1 MKVRTKFTLWISL
14 TALLTAALFSM
25 VVYIELLKEPYR
37 LIDRELYETAEAV
50 FANLDFSKPNES
62 VQLTSHF
69 DYPIERYWLKII
81 DSHSRTIFASP
92 LAEHLEIQLLKDR
105 EVYFTQQKLPNAAAL
120 ITPDDM
126 GRKDVGRDETVEFR
140 VRVLKKDRP
149 EGPYTIVIAKPLS
162 SLVIELRQLVYQV
175 TFGILGAI
183 GLIFLVSYF
192 LAGRILRPLSSINHK
207 IKEIRD
213 NSLNQRIPLGT
224 SKDELYILSDSLNL
238 MFDRLQ
244 YSFSRQ
250 KEFIGNAAHEL
261 KSPLTVLMLGHEEM
275 LADNPPDH
283 IRQELEKQ
291 LNTMRRLSKLVRN
304 LLDISR
310 LEQEESCTHK
320 PVKLHLLI
328 YQVLDDYSELVKAQN
343 ITVETD
349 IEECIVSGDSEK
361 ILRLLIN
368 LLDNAIKYNH
378 AVDGIIRLT
387 ARVSQGHI
395 VMTIANTGP
404 DIPAEDL
411 PHIFEQFYRFEKSR
425 SLSFGGSGLGLT
437 IAQKIIELHD
447 GIIEVKSNDGW
458 TIFTIILP
466 RHLSGKGGNRTNLQ
480 AISEREKSEPDGSI
494 TTI

>member
-1 MKVRTKFTLWISL
+1 MKVRTKFTLWISF
-14 TALLTAALFSM
+14 TALSTAALFSM
-25 VVYIELLKEPYR
+25 LVYFELLKEPYR

-50 FANLDFSKPNES
+50 FANLDFSKPNAP

-81 DSHSRTIFASP
+81 DSHGLTVFASP

-105 EVYFTQQKLPNAAAL
+105 DVYFAHQKLPNAAHQ

-126 GRKDVGRDETVEFR
+126 GRKDVDWDDTVEFR

-149 EGPYTIVIAKPLS
+149 EGLHTIVIAKPLS

-175 TFGILGAI
+175 TFGIIGAI

-192 LAGRILRPLSSINHK
+192 LAGKILQPLSIINYK

-275 LADNPPDH
+275 LADNPPDQ

-291 LNTMRRLSKLVRN
+291 LNTMRRLNKLVRN

-310 LEQEESCTHK
+310 LEQEEGCIHK
-320 PVKLHLLI
+320 PVKLDSLI
-328 YQVLDDYSELVKAQN
+328 YQVLDDYNDLIKAQK
-343 ITVETD
+343 IIVETD
-349 IEECIVSGDSEK
+349 IEECLVSGDSEK

-368 LLDNAIKYNH
+368 LLDNSIKYNQP
-378 AVDGIIRLT
+378 VNGIIRIT
-387 ARVSQGHI
+387 AKMSQEHI

-404 DIPAEDL
+404 EIPAEEL
-411 PHIFEQFYRFEKSR
+411 PHIFEQFFRFEKSR
-425 SLSFGGSGLGLT
+425 SFSFGGSGLGLT
-437 IAQKIIELHD
+437 IAQKIIDLHK
-447 GIIEVKSNDGW
+447 GTIEVRSNDGW
-458 TIFTIILP
+458 TTFTILLP
-466 RHLSGKGGNRTNLQ
+466 RQFFGKEGQ
-480 AISEREKSEPDGSI
+480 
-494 TTI
+494 

>member
-1 MKVRTKFTLWISL
+1 MKVRTKFTLWISF
-14 TALLTAALFSM
+14 TALSMAALFSM
-25 VVYIELLKEPYR
+25 VVYFELLKEPYR

-50 FANLDFSKPNES
+50 FANLDFSKPHES
-62 VQLTSHF
+62 VHLTSHF

-81 DSHSRTIFASP
+81 DSHGKTIFASP

-105 EVYFTQQKLPNAAAL
+105 EVYFTQQKLPNATAL
-120 ITPDDM
+120 ITPEEM
-126 GRKDVGRDETVEFR
+126 GKKDVDGDDTVEFR

-149 EGPYTIVIAKPLS
+149 EGSYTIVIAKPLS

-175 TFGILGAI
+175 TFGILSAI

-192 LAGRILRPLSSINHK
+192 LAGRILRPLGIINHK

-291 LNTMRRLSKLVRN
+291 LNTMQRLSKLVRN

-310 LEQEESCTHK
+310 LEQEESCVHK
-320 PVKLHLLI
+320 PVKLDLLI
-328 YQVLDDYSELVKAQN
+328 YQVIEDYNELVKAQN

-361 ILRLLIN
+361 VLRLLIN
-368 LLDNAIKYNH
+368 LLDNAIKYNQ
-378 AVDGIIRLT
+378 AVDGVIRVT
-387 ARVSQGHI
+387 TRTSQGHI

-404 DIPAEDL
+404 DIPDEDF

-425 SLSFGGSGLGLT
+425 SLYFGGSGLGLT
-437 IAQKIIELHD
+437 IAQKIVELHD
-447 GIIEVKSNDGW
+447 GTIKVKSNDGW
-458 TIFTIILP
+458 TIFTITLP
-466 RHLSGKGGNRTNLQ
+466 WYLPGNGDNWTSLQ
-480 AISEREKSEPDGSI
+480 TIPEREKSGHDG
-494 TTI
+494 